1 MYGGLEL
8 AFVHRLTAV
17 KVWMLVQISLY
28 YDSTFYLGIVKQAP
42 GSNSID
48 EEIVIQ
54 VSDSSSKDDCHENG
68 KRKRDYSKK
77 HCCFFCEKEVSKM
90 ARHLEAQHNDIKE
103 IAMLPKLKTGKD
115 SSNILEKRKKV
126 FSKYRNLGDF
136 NHNVSVLLKQTGTF
150 FVGRRP
156 SANTKL
162 YKVTDYLPCMYCLTF
177 FIKKELW
184 RHVKSCPF
192 KEEKLSLENPEK
204 MESEDCVQN
213 AIYLLQGALGTQVF
227 QTEESSEFIE
237 HVVKRF
243 RNDDISQ
250 VIKSDTLL
258 LLFGRVQLRKLG
270 TQRAGQVREKMRI
283 LGRLKIEL
291 RSVTGKESASI
302 CDFLSADHFDTCM
315 KAIGTLA
322 VESNEK
328 TVSGTRTYSKPSF
341 ALKAGQF
348 MKKVAGLKR
357 GQAIRSH
364 DVELKDQADEFI
376 RLYTEEFSENVSSLA
391 HRSLEERKH
400 NKKMLLPLTEDLVK
414 YMV

>member
-1 MYGGLEL
+1 
-8 AFVHRLTAV
+8 
-17 KVWMLVQISLY
+17 
-28 YDSTFYLGIVKQAP
+28 
-42 GSNSID
+42 
-48 EEIVIQ
+48 
-54 VSDSSSKDDCHENG
+54 
-68 KRKRDYSKK
+68 
-77 HCCFFCEKEVSKM
+77 M
-90 ARHLEAQHNDIKE
+90 ARHLEGQHNDIKE
-103 IAMLPKLKTGKD
+103 IAMLPKVKTGKD
-115 SSNILEKRKKV
+115 SANILEKRRKV

-136 NHNVSVLLKQTGTF
+136 NHNIAVLLNKTGTF

-162 YKVTDYLPCMYCLTF
+162 YRVNDYLPCMYCLTF

-192 KEEKLSLENPEK
+192 KEEKLSPESPEQK
-204 MESEDCVQN
+204 KSDDCVKN
-213 AIYLLQGALGTQVF
+213 ANYLLQGALGTQIF
-227 QTEESSEFIE
+227 QPEESSEFTE
-237 HVVKRF
+237 HILKRF
-243 RNDDISQ
+243 RNDEISQ
-250 VIKSDTLL
+250 AVKSDTLL

-291 RSVTGKESASI
+291 RSETGKESASI
-302 CDFLSADHFDTCM
+302 SDFITVDHFDTFM

-322 VESNEK
+322 VESNGK
-328 TVSGTRTYSKPSF
+328 SSSGTRTYSKPSF
-341 ALKAGQF
+341 ALKSGQF

-364 DVELKDQADEFI
+364 NVELKDQADEFI

-400 NKKMLLPLTEDLVK
+400 NKKILLPLTEDLVK
-414 YMV
+414 YMVRFIFSSHMCIISRN